1 MHLLLLPAG
10 THVLSVSRSLPV
22 MSFRSKI
29 TFRRRNR
36 DKSRR
41 VRNDF
46 NRLSVQEK
54 PKLIDPLDYEAVI
67 CDLGDELKEDPL
79 RELLLFPDNDFTV
92 STVPLERRTL
102 QSTVPQ
108 GAELQA
114 ECLLVRQACEY
125 YNSQLHVVHYK
136 YEEYSGDY
144 RLLPRDVR
152 AVNRSLNPRETSHQ
166 SRDSLTSDP
175 YPDHWNVLLVSPWV
189 GYVKVL

>member
-1 MHLLLLPAG
+1 
-10 THVLSVSRSLPV
+10 

-29 TFRRRNR
+29 TFRRKNR

-41 VRNDF
+41 VRNDL

-67 CDLGDELKEDPL
+67 CDLGEELKEDPL

-136 YEEYSGDY
+136 YEEYAGDY
-144 RLLPRDVR
+144 RLLPRYRTGYERVAKFRQLSQVFQKCCESYQNFATLVYDYTYV
-152 AVNRSLNPRETSHQ
+152 Q
-166 SRDSLTSDP
+166 SS
-175 YPDHWNVLLVSPWV
+175 
-189 GYVKVL
+189 